1 MKLIIHSVLDVARLR
16 YRNVMFISFGTIL
29 PIFQVLQITQAFPIY
44 KKSQNLLSLSYII
57 ILQLFPH
64 IVLFSVHKLVSPKG
78 CRFLEKR
85 DFVFYLSSMPN
96 LTKSEDYKLLSI
108 ELNPLYL
115 KCVIYHSGKQLVT
128 RWDTLPVLQMFP
140 NGALEKGF
148 HMQLSL
154 EFWTLWTIVP
164 RKQHF
169 PKPSLK
175 RDVYF
180 ITITTYKINWKS
192 WTFLENIAY
201 NAPYFHSFVWE
212 ITTGLGFTYK

>member
-16 YRNVMFISFGTIL
+16 YRNGTIL

-57 ILQLFPH
+57 ILQLLPH

-96 LTKSEDYKLLSI
+96 LTKSEDYKLLSV

-115 KCVIYHSGKQLVT
+115 KCVIYHSEKQLV
-128 RWDTLPVLQMFP
+128 TLPVLQIFP
-140 NGALEKGF
+140 NSAVEQGF
-148 HMQLSL
+148 HMQL
-154 EFWTLWTIVP
+154 
-164 RKQHF
+164 
-169 PKPSLK
+169 
-175 RDVYF
+175 
-180 ITITTYKINWKS
+180 
-192 WTFLENIAY
+192 
-201 NAPYFHSFVWE
+201 
-212 ITTGLGFTYK
+212 